1 MPESENNQNTVAFPE
16 TLNLNFRDA
25 ITVKHDNEDSLC
37 LQIAVQ
43 LYTYADFSKIQ
54 NPQDY
59 AKQCILRG
67 NEFVKAYSKFKKKG
81 KLEIPIHLTPDV
93 PEIPEG
99 QE

>member
-1 MPESENNQNTVAFPE
+1 MPENDIPQVNPTFPE
-16 TLNLNFRDA
+16 TLN
-25 ITVKHDNEDSLC
+25 VKINDPLTIKQDNEESLC
-37 LQIAVQ
+37 LQIAIQ

-59 AKQCILRG
+59 AKQCILRA

-81 KLEIPIHLTPDV
+81 KLEIPINLTPEV
-93 PEIPEG
+93 PEIPED